1 VFLISKNSRKDVKDI
16 SDDKI
21 LLIKNKE
28 VLLVELEHANKILQD
43 KEKVVN
49 TLTILF
55 LSALGILTWN
65 LLKGIIVLFNT
76 SENIKLEDLEHLQN
90 DAPIFINIG
99 FFIIFS
105 AIIFFIFLVIAD
117 LRNRG
122 KIIDRKNLILQEIRK
137 VERVRRYNKS

>member
-1 VFLISKNSRKDVKDI
+1 MFLISKNSRKDVKDI